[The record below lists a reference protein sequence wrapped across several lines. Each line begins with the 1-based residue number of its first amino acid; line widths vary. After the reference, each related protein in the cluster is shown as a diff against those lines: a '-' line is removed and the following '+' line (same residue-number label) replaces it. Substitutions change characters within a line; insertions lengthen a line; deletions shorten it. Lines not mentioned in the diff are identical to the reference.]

1 MIIEGKTL
9 VFFDDVCVLCN
20 LFVKHLLHLDKDDQL
35 RFVSLSSE
43 YAKSNGWKFDTDAVV
58 VIDHNGQTYFA
69 ESAVLKLCE
78 KITALK
84 WLSLVIRMI
93 PKALQKFLYKMIARN
108 RYKIF
113 GKHDTCPLS
122 SEINKKI
129 II

>member
-1 MIIEGKTL
+1 MNMEGKTL

-20 LFVKHLLHLDKDDQL
+20 QFVKCLLHLDKEDQL

-43 YAKSNGWKFDTDAVV
+43 YAKSNGWKFDTTAVV

-84 WLSLVIRMI
+84 WMSIVIRMI
-93 PKALQKFLYKMIARN
+93 PKALRKFLYKMIARN
-108 RYKIF
+108 RYKFF
-113 GKHDTCPLS
+113 GKYDTCPLNQDV
-122 SEINKKI
+122 NKKI

>member
-9 VFFDDVCVLCN
+9 FFFDDVCVLCN
-20 LFVKHLLHLDKDDQL
+20 QFVKHLLHLDKDDQL

-69 ESAVLKLCE
+69 ESAVLKICQKLSV
-78 KITALK
+78 LR
-84 WLSLVIRMI
+84 WLSLVIRMM
-93 PKALQKFLYKMIARN
+93 PKVLQKFLYDLIARN

-113 GKHDTCPLS
+113 GKHDTCPFNN
-122 SEINKKI
+122 EINEKI

>member
-9 VFFDDVCVLCN
+9 VFFDDVCALCN

-43 YAKSNGWKFDTDAVV
+43 YAKSNDWKFDTDAVV

-69 ESAVLKLCE
+69 ESAVLKLCQ

-93 PKALQKFLYKMIARN
+93 PKVLRKFLYKMIATN

-113 GKHDTCPLS
+113 GKLDTCPLN
-122 SEINKKI
+122 SEINEKI

>member
-1 MIIEGKTL
+1 MNIEGKTL

-58 VIDHNGQTYFA
+58 IDHNGQTYFA
-69 ESAVLKLCE
+69 ESAVLKICQKLSV
-78 KITALK
+78 LR
-84 WLSLVIRMI
+84 WLSLVIRMM
-93 PKALQKFLYKMIARN
+93 PKVLQKFLYGLVARN

-113 GKHDTCPLS
+113 GKLVTCSLS
-122 SEINKKI
+122 NEINKKI